1 VPPAWHKR
9 SVHILDQI
17 ERSSTSSKGAPLRRK
32 GAIETARVSMKV
44 IDTHCHVVSPDRTR
58 YPLAPIGGKQSDW
71 SSERP
76 TTPEQLIAAMDQ
88 AGVTK
93 AAVVQASTAYG
104 HDSSYLA
111 DSIARFPAR
120 FTGVYSLD
128 PLQPD
133 ALNQMDHWKSRGM
146 TGMRVF
152 TTGSTMPGQQTWLDD
167 ERAFP
172 VWEKAGKE
180 RLPIAVQ
187 MTADGIPLLLR
198 IVAKFPETLFLLDHL
213 ARPAI
218 TDGPPYAKAKSLFD
232 LGAYPSIYLKLTSRT
247 VEHCQ
252 SGQATPATFMPKLVQ
267 AFGASRI
274 MWGSNFPAHDDTLP
288 HILEET
294 RHVLSVLDPADQA
307 TILSGTAERI
317 YPTLK

>member
-1 VPPAWHKR
+1 
-9 SVHILDQI
+9 
-17 ERSSTSSKGAPLRRK
+17 
-32 GAIETARVSMKV
+32 MKV

-58 YPLAPIGGKQSDW
+58 YPLAPLGGKQSDW

-76 TTPEQLIAAMDQ
+76 TTPEQLVDAMDR
-88 AGVTK
+88 AGIAK
-93 AAVVQASTAYG
+93 AAIVQASTAYG

-120 FTGVYSLD
+120 FTGVFSLD

-133 ALNQMDHWKSRGM
+133 ALKQMDYWKDRGM

-172 VWEKAGKE
+172 VWEKAGRE

-187 MTADGIPLLLR
+187 MTAEGIPLLLK
-198 IVAKFPETLFLLDHL
+198 IVSRFPETLFLLDHL

-218 TDGPPYAKAKSLFD
+218 ADGPPYAKATSLFD
-232 LGAYPSIYLKLTSRT
+232 LGSHPSIHLKLTSRT

-252 SGQATPATFMPKLVQ
+252 QGQATPATFMPRLVQ

-274 MWGSNFPAHDDTLP
+274 MWGSNFPAHDDTLS
-288 HILEET
+288 HILQET
-294 RHVLSVLDPADQA
+294 LLVLSVLDPSDRAM
-307 TILSGTAERI
+307 ILAGTAERI
-317 YPTLK
+317 YPALR

>member
-1 VPPAWHKR
+1 MA
-9 SVHILDQI
+9 L
-17 ERSSTSSKGAPLRRK
+17 T
-32 GAIETARVSMKV
+32 SMKV
-44 IDTHCHVVSPDRTR
+44 IDTHCHVVSPDRDR
-58 YPLAPIGGKQSDW
+58 YPLAPLGGKQSDW

-76 TTPEQLIAAMDQ
+76 TTPDQLIDAMDQ
-88 AGVTK
+88 AGVAK

-111 DSIARFPAR
+111 DSIARYPAR
-120 FTGVYSLD
+120 FTGVFSLD

-133 ALNQMDHWKSRGM
+133 ALKQMDHWTSRGM

-187 MTADGIPLLLR
+187 MTAEGIPLLLK

-213 ARPAI
+213 ARPVI
-218 TDGPPYAKAKSLFD
+218 TDGPPYAKAKSLFE
-232 LGAYPSIYLKLTSRT
+232 LAAYPSIYLKLTSRT

-252 SGQATPATFMPKLVQ
+252 SGQATPATFMPRLVQ

-288 HILEET
+288 HILSET
-294 RHVLSVLDPADQA
+294 LHVLSVLGASDQA
-307 TILSGTAERI
+307 MILAGTAEQI
-317 YPTLK
+317 YPTLR